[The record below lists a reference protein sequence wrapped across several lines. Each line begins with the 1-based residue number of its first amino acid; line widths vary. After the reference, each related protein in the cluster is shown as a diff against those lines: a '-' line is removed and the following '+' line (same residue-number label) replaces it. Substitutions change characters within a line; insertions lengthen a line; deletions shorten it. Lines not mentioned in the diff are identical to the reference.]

1 MKSEINQSNQMI
13 NPDMGCD
20 ERGCN
25 CNETASIRVDTA
37 KPRTHDTSLNISGFF
52 RSLWQTPDLKYV
64 LLGLVLL
71 TFSLFLNRLGLQ
83 QPWIMI
89 IQLLLLPLAGW
100 MVFRDGFGTLFVNR
114 RFNMNTLMSIASIG
128 AVVLGE
134 TYEAIILLLLFT
146 LSEALEGYI
155 NDNAREI
162 LTEFGDLAP
171 KTAIRLNNN
180 QEEEVAVEALQP
192 GDIIVVRPADR
203 IPMDGII
210 LAGSSSVNQAPITG
224 ESKLIEKTVGEEVIS
239 GSINGQ
245 GALQVQVSKY
255 AKDNTIQ
262 RITQM
267 VTEAQEN
274 KAEQVKYIDRFA
286 AVYTPII
293 FVAALLVAVVPVLF
307 FDQPFWN
314 VNGSYGWLHRSLSLL
329 LVGCPCALVISTPI
343 TMISG
348 LTRAAKAGVIFKG
361 GIYLEGLS
369 NAKVIAFD
377 KTGTLTQGEPV
388 VTQVRAVDCEGDA
401 LCPRCDDL
409 VALTSALEA
418 HSSHP
423 LAYSVVAE
431 ANRRGVAARYP
442 YAEDLTVIEGRGQ
455 TGIVNGKIGTVG
467 SLPLFQEEHITPDSI
482 IQEVLKAEKRGESTM
497 LVCDG
502 DRVRGFLSVED
513 AIRPGVVDVITQ
525 IKVEGLHPVMLTGD
539 NAEVANKVARQIGIE
554 ETHSALLP
562 EDKLNWLT
570 RLKEEYGNMIM
581 AGDGI
586 NDSPALAR
594 ADIGVAMGG
603 AGNAQVLETADVV
616 LLKDDLEKLPFAIR
630 LSRFV
635 NMLVR
640 QNVVISL
647 GVKALVAVF
656 ALLGLTPLWVAVM
669 ADIGISLL
677 VTFNGMRARSFE
689 PQAKINAA

>member
-1 MKSEINQSNQMI
+1 MKNERNPTNQLNQ
-13 NPDMGCD
+13 NSC
-20 ERGCN
+20 
-25 CNETASIRVDTA
+25 CNENGCSCNEVSVLHADSS
-37 KPRTHDTSLNISGFF
+37 KPRKNSTDLSIGGYFS
-52 RSLWQTPDLKYV
+52 SLWQTPDLKIV
-64 LLGLVLL
+64 ILGLALL
-71 TFSLFLNRLGLQ
+71 VFSLFLDRTGLQ
-83 QPWIMI
+83 QYWIMI
-89 IQLLLLPLAGW
+89 IQLLLLPIAGW
-100 MVFRDGFGTLFVNR
+100 MVFRDGFRTLFVNH

-162 LTEFGDLAP
+162 LMEFSDLAP
-171 KTAIRLNNN
+171 KTAIRLKDNI
-180 QEEEVAVEALQP
+180 EEIVNVENLQP
-192 GDIIVVRPADR
+192 GDVIVIRPADR

-210 LAGSSSVNQAPITG
+210 LQGNSSVNQAPITG
-224 ESKLIEKTVGEEVIS
+224 ESKLIEKTAGEEVIS

-245 GALQVQVSKY
+245 GALQVRVDKY

-262 RITQM
+262 RIIQL

-293 FVAALLVAVVPVLF
+293 FVAAVLVATVPVLF
-307 FDQPFWN
+307 FDQPLWN
-314 VNGSYGWLHRSLSLL
+314 VGGSYGWLHRSLSLL

-361 GIYLEGLS
+361 GIHLEGLA
-369 NAKVIAFD
+369 NARVIAFD

-388 VTQVRAVDCEGDA
+388 VSQVMAVDCEGDA
-401 LCPRCDDL
+401 FCPRCDDL

-423 LAYSVVAE
+423 LAYSVVEE
-431 ANRRGVAARYP
+431 AQRRGVATRYP
-442 YAEDLTVIEGRGQ
+442 AAEDLTVLEGRGQ
-455 TGIVNGKIGTVG
+455 TGMINGKIGTVG
-467 SLPLFQEEHITPDSI
+467 SLPLFQEEHITPENI

-502 DRVRGFLSVED
+502 ERVRGFLSVED
-513 AIRPGVVDVITQ
+513 AVRPGVEQVISQ
-525 IKVEGLHPVMLTGD
+525 IKAEGLQPVILTGD
-539 NAEVANKVARQIGIE
+539 NAEVANKVAKQIGIE
-554 ETHSALLP
+554 EVHSGLLP
-562 EDKLNWLT
+562 EDKLGWLAK
-570 RLKEEYGNMIM
+570 LKENYGNVVM

-594 ADIGVAMGG
+594 ADVGVAMGG

-630 LSRFV
+630 LSKFV
-635 NMLVR
+635 NQLVR
-640 QNVVISL
+640 QNVIFSL
-647 GVKALVAVF
+647 GIKALVAVL
-656 ALLGLTPLWVAVM
+656 ALLGLTPLWVAVF
-669 ADIGISLL
+669 ADMGISLL
-677 VTFNGMRARSFE
+677 VTLNGMRAIRFE
-689 PQAKINAA
+689 PETQISAA

>member
-1 MKSEINQSNQMI
+1 
-13 NPDMGCD
+13 
-20 ERGCN
+20 
-25 CNETASIRVDTA
+25 
-37 KPRTHDTSLNISGFF
+37 
-52 RSLWQTPDLKYV
+52 
-64 LLGLVLL
+64 
-71 TFSLFLNRLGLQ
+71 
-83 QPWIMI
+83 
-89 IQLLLLPLAGW
+89 
-100 MVFRDGFGTLFVNR
+100 
-114 RFNMNTLMSIASIG
+114 MNTLMSVASIG
-128 AVVLGE
+128 AVVLSE

-146 LSEALEGYI
+146 LSEALESYI

-162 LTEFGDLAP
+162 LMEFSDLAP
-171 KTAIRLNNN
+171 KTAIRLAPYR
-180 QEEEVAVEALQP
+180 EETVDVESLQP
-192 GDIIVVRPADR
+192 GDVILVRPADR

-224 ESKLIEKTVGEEVIS
+224 ESKLIDKAVGEEVIS

-245 GALQVQVSKY
+245 GALQVRVSKY
-255 AKDNTIQ
+255 ASDNTIQ
-262 RITQM
+262 RIIQL

-293 FVAALLVAVVPVLF
+293 FAIAVLVATLPVLLF
-307 FDQPFWN
+307 NQPFWN
-314 VNGSYGWLHRSLSLL
+314 MGDSYGWLHRSLSLL

-377 KTGTLTQGEPV
+377 KTGTLTRGAPV
-388 VTQVRAVDCEGDA
+388 VSQVKAVDCEGDA
-401 LCPRCDDL
+401 FCERCDDL

-423 LAYSVVAE
+423 LASSIIEE
-431 ANRRGVAARYP
+431 ANRRGVASRY
-442 YAEDLTVIEGRGQ
+442 ASAQDLMVLEGKGQ
-455 TGIVNGKIGTVG
+455 TGTVNGKTGTVG
-467 SLPLFQEEHITPDSI
+467 SLPLFLAEHMTPEEIV
-482 IQEVLKAEKRGESTM
+482 QEVLKAESRGESTM

-513 AIRPGVVDVITQ
+513 AIRPGVEDVIQQ
-525 IKVEGLHPVMLTGD
+525 IKAQGLRPVMLTGD
-539 NAEVANKVARQIGIE
+539 NAVVAGKVAEQTGIE
-554 ETHSALLP
+554 EYHSALLP
-562 EDKLNWLT
+562 EEKLTWLT
-570 RLKEEYGNMIM
+570 QLKEKYGNVVM

-616 LLKDDLEKLPFAIR
+616 LLNDDLGKLPFAIR

-635 NMLVR
+635 NSLIHH
-640 QNVVISL
+640 NVIFSL

-656 ALLGLTPLWVAVM
+656 ALLGLTPLWVAVL
-669 ADIGISLL
+669 ADIGISLI
-677 VTFNGMRARSFE
+677 VTLNGMRALRFE
-689 PQAKINAA
+689 PASLLNAA